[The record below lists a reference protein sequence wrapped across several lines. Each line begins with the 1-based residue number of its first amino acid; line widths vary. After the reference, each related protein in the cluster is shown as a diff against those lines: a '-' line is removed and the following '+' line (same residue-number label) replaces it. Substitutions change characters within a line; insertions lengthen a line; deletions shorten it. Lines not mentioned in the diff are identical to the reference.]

1 MRCLDPY
8 SRRGVVL
15 VAALV
20 LLTFLAVVVT
30 GQMERLQFVS
40 NESRTAARIAQRELD
55 VNSALVFAE
64 GVLRADAAENDYDA
78 FGDLWTRPCSLQ
90 VGETELLVRI
100 GDHVFRGAVDD
111 RWFRHEQGI
120 PDGVSLLDS
129 QDPYVHRLF
138 SRASTNLNTA
148 PMQLLGR
155 GLSRETLDWIKGER
169 QQRGFARQEDLRDAP
184 GYDEARLG
192 TALSGVTFTSPLF
205 LVEARVCWPMAEERW
220 CYWVLHREDG
230 KVTVIYSGYGNTM
243 K

>member
-111 RWFRHEQGI
+111 RW
-120 PDGVSLLDS
+120 
-129 QDPYVHRLF
+129 
-138 SRASTNLNTA
+138 
-148 PMQLLGR
+148 
-155 GLSRETLDWIKGER
+155 SRESRTGSACST
-169 QQRGFARQEDLRDAP
+169 ARTR
-184 GYDEARLG
+184 
-192 TALSGVTFTSPLF
+192 TFTDSS
-205 LVEARVCWPMAEERW
+205 LVRARTSTRPPCSFWDADSAGRRSIGSKASASKGG
-220 CYWVLHREDG
+220 LRG
-230 KVTVIYSGYGNTM
+230 RRTFVTHPAM
-243 K
+243 MRRAWARP